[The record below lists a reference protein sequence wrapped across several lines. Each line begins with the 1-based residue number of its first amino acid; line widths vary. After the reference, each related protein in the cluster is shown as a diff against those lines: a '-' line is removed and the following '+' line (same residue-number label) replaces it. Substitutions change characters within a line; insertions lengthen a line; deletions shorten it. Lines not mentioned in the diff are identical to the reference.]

1 MLKEIYCP
9 LFKHRKVSFQKGL
22 NVILGDNNASNSI
35 GKSTML
41 LIIDYVFGGDS
52 YSKSEVIDHI
62 GHHAIYFQ
70 FCFGGDSYYFC
81 RNTEQGQTVFITD
94 EKYEVEKEI
103 SIVDFRDFLHAH
115 YNIDENVSF
124 REMVGLN
131 SRVYGKENCEEKRV
145 LNLFSKQSNSD
156 AVLGIIKCFGAY
168 GEIKHRI
175 DAKRSC
181 EERYKVFCNAIKLHF
196 VNTFSGKKDLLEAEK
211 GINLQYEECR
221 LLEHQLLTDT
231 SVLTPV
237 QVRKISELK
246 DDMSNVLLS
255 MVAHKKKLGKLQANI
270 GKIKGKVTI
279 NIDKLKS
286 YFPSVNLAEIEKINQ
301 FHEGLVKALHQ
312 TILSQVE
319 KEQNV
324 IDVLKVQEAKIK
336 SQIDTVASLKTA
348 NKAVLDRFIELKKSI
363 DSKEKSIADYK
374 QREALQKEKKE
385 AKEMLEKVQDMKLDE
400 IQNEMNE
407 KISSLNQ
414 QIEGNN
420 KQAPVLRLSSKSYCY
435 QCLDDCGTGTN
446 FKNLVIF
453 DLAVLAL
460 TKLPIVIHDSLLFK
474 NIEKKRMD
482 AIMKIYSEERD
493 KQIFISFDQLADFS
507 KTTQNIADECKVLSL
522 SPGGNE
528 LFGESWNSKN

>member
-9 LFKHRKVSFQKGL
+9 LFKHRTVSFQKGL

-41 LIIDYVFGGDS
+41 LIVDYVFGGDS

-62 GHHAIYFQ
+62 GHHAICFQ

-81 RNTEQGQTVFITD
+81 RKTDQGLTVFITD
-94 EKYEVEKEI
+94 EKYEIEKEF
-103 SIVDFRDFLHAH
+103 SITDFRDFLHAH
-115 YNIDENVSF
+115 YDIDKNVSF

-131 SRVYGKENCEEKRV
+131 SRVYGKDNCDEKRV
-145 LNLFSKQSNSD
+145 LNHFSKQSNSD

-175 DAKRSC
+175 NAKRNC
-181 EERYKVFCNAIKLHF
+181 EERYKVFSSAIKLHL
-196 VNTFSGKKDLLEAEK
+196 VKTFLSKKDLLEAEK
-211 GINLQYEECR
+211 EIKMQYEECQ

-231 SVLTPV
+231 SVLTPL

-286 YFPSVNLAEIEKINQ
+286 YFPSVNIAEIEKINQ

-324 IDVLKVQEAKIK
+324 IDALKVEEANVK
-336 SQIDTVASLKTA
+336 SQIDSVASLKTA

-363 DSKEKSIADYK
+363 DSKEKCIADYR
-374 QREALQKEKKE
+374 QREDLQKEKKE
-385 AKEMLEKVQDMKLDE
+385 AKDMLEKVQNMKLAK
-400 IQNEMNE
+400 IQNEMNG

-414 QIEGNN
+414 QIEGKN
-420 KQAPVLRLSSKSYCY
+420 KQTPVLRLSSKSYSY
-435 QCLDDCGTGTN
+435 QCVDDCGTGTN
-446 FKNLVIF
+446 FKNLVVF

-460 TKLPIVIHDSLLFK
+460 TKLPFVIHDSLLFK

-482 AIMKIYSEERD
+482 AIMNIYSEERD
-493 KQIFISFDQLADFS
+493 KQIFISFDQLADFG
-507 KTTQNIADECKVLSL
+507 KTTQNIAEKCKVLSL